1 MCPTTIPSRPSSVL
15 PEDGLIKGM
24 LLSHHVCY
32 IHTGRSSPT
41 LLVSITSRLRGL
53 LSDQFKA
60 MKDGGAAVT
69 KTATQTERLQAA
81 SCSKRIQTNKDSPAS
96 EIGGTCPRLPALPGG
111 LRGRGF
117 LQEVWK
123 NSAFFC
129 TTAALSR
136 TQSQHRFRGG
146 VCGVRSGL
154 CSPTGGFLVCFFIVA
169 QCEEVQQ
176 YVCVSTR

>member
-24 LLSHHVCY
+24 LLSHHACY
-32 IHTGRSSPT
+32 IHTGHSSPT

-69 KTATQTERLQAA
+69 TTATQTEHLQAA

-96 EIGGTCPRLPALPGG
+96 ETGGTCPRLPALPGS

-129 TTAALSR
+129 TSCSFEQDPVAA
-136 TQSQHRFRGG
+136 QVQEG
-146 VCGVRSGL
+146 VCGV
-154 CSPTGGFLVCFFIVA
+154 C
-169 QCEEVQQ
+169 
-176 YVCVSTR
+176 